1 MARLTV
7 LAFGERLPYIA
18 LLAAALVAWWI
29 GDHEITPWVQR
40 VAGYDRIHDRGLSI
54 LLGHWVFG
62 QLPRVVVCV
71 AVWLV
76 GSRLG
81 LMPSLRQSL
90 GSGGSWRRVVVT
102 GLVATIILLVVTVG
116 IGAAAGGTFGF
127 HPYFPKMA
135 GDLVSNLYEE
145 IVYRGLMFCAFY
157 GVAAAACFP
166 LVGTLDRTGV
176 VVGTIGSCAVFAVG
190 HEQYDVA
197 LRVVVGVVAVVFV
210 YPWIAARSLW
220 APWLPHTLGDVIGD
234 SILKL

>member
-1 MARLTV
+1 MRV
-7 LAFGERLPYIA
+7 KERLPYIA
-18 LLAAALVAWWI
+18 LLVAAIAAWWI
-29 GDHEITPWVQR
+29 SDHEIVPWVQR
-40 VAGYDRIHDRGLSI
+40 VSGYDRIHDRDLSV

-62 QLPRVVVCV
+62 QLPRVLVCV

-90 GSGGSWRRVVVT
+90 ASGGSWRRVATT
-102 GLVATIILLVVTVG
+102 GLTAAAIAVPLTVG

-135 GDLVSNLYEE
+135 GDLISNTYEE

-157 GVAAAACFP
+157 GVVAAASFSLSGRLDRAG
-166 LVGTLDRTGV
+166 LIAGTL
-176 VVGTIGSCAVFAVG
+176 GSCVVFAVS
-190 HEQYDVA
+190 HDQYSMA
-197 LRVVVGVVAVVFV
+197 LRVVVGVIAVVFT

-220 APWLPHTLGDVIGD
+220 APWIPHTLVDVIGD